1 MTPNLDYTAKELFNK
16 LRTRF
21 SNVKLGDEASN
32 VTKVP
37 SKARFFDF
45 AYNDNGA
52 DLGRVTISLEDSNPD
67 EDSSKPSLN
76 VIYGSDLIADLDPAT
91 KNQWYS
97 FLRSLRE
104 FARTHWLMFDIRDI
118 EKSQLTKRD
127 YAFLSGSKGEKQM
140 SESKLYGT
148 NRTSWQDIGNAKI
161 VIKHSRPINIDLP
174 QGRSLNIESIY
185 IENIEG
191 ERFKFNGSLTAARAM
206 ARHVSEG
213 GATYDEIGKHITGL
227 NEELGKLR
235 HFKNYVQRHGAL
247 SENFSD
253 LTTRVLT
260 RIEDIKSELHTLQRE
275 SGYLSYKEQFQPPT
289 SKDVPEDLMNDWV
302 DKLTLRSF
310 NEELKDVF
318 PYLYNLVEAP
328 VADIEFS
335 DIVGED
341 AIENNI
347 EDQEKELPESTEFEN
362 LVSSISPEHEVIEA
376 DPYEG
381 NEFAQIVR
389 ELQAKGATPLT
400 SFTTAEGQEYTLAD
414 VMERAGLAVE
424 DFFSEQSF
432 QKNRFDDLENKFKN
446 KYHDLE
452 DKLGFKDRN
461 NATNAAWLADI
472 ERRQK
477 EKDQNSQRDQDKLDY
492 EFQFKQQRDRDWAD
506 QDNALQGQ
514 YLQWK
519 KDYDDHSNALQ
530 GQHLQWRKE
539 KDQLD
544 NEIRV
549 LRAKFDMDQDAKTF
563 DLLRNR
569 IDRYN
574 RLSQNPEW
582 QSAMVQQV
590 GKEGVAEGEDQVVKS
605 KGKVLP
611 NTGNPVKDVKEFVE
625 SFFDAETGK
634 FPKGETGVM
643 VAVDKKFGEGAV
655 PVAKKVIEMLKVKS
669 EQMRIRELAG
679 MVKKY

>member
-1 MTPNLDYTAKELFNK
+1 
-16 LRTRF
+16 
-21 SNVKLGDEASN
+21 
-32 VTKVP
+32 
-37 SKARFFDF
+37 
-45 AYNDNGA
+45 
-52 DLGRVTISLEDSNPD
+52 
-67 EDSSKPSLN
+67 
-76 VIYGSDLIADLDPAT
+76 
-91 KNQWYS
+91 
-97 FLRSLRE
+97 
-104 FARTHWLMFDIRDI
+104 
-118 EKSQLTKRD
+118 
-127 YAFLSGSKGEKQM
+127 
-140 SESKLYGT
+140 
-148 NRTSWQDIGNAKI
+148 
-161 VIKHSRPINIDLP
+161 
-174 QGRSLNIESIY
+174 
-185 IENIEG
+185 
-191 ERFKFNGSLTAARAM
+191 
-206 ARHVSEG
+206 
-213 GATYDEIGKHITGL
+213 
-227 NEELGKLR
+227 
-235 HFKNYVQRHGAL
+235 
-247 SENFSD
+247 
-253 LTTRVLT
+253 
-260 RIEDIKSELHTLQRE
+260 
-275 SGYLSYKEQFQPPT
+275 
-289 SKDVPEDLMNDWV
+289 
-302 DKLTLRSF
+302 
-310 NEELKDVF
+310 
-318 PYLYNLVEAP
+318 
-328 VADIEFS
+328 
-335 DIVGED
+335 
-341 AIENNI
+341 
-347 EDQEKELPESTEFEN
+347 
-362 LVSSISPEHEVIEA
+362 
-376 DPYEG
+376 
-381 NEFAQIVR
+381 
-389 ELQAKGATPLT
+389 
-400 SFTTAEGQEYTLAD
+400 
-414 VMERAGLAVE
+414 MERAGLAVE

-461 NATNAAWLADI
+461 NDTNAAWLADI

>member
-21 SNVKLGDEASN
+21 SDVKLGDESSN

-45 AYNDNGA
+45 AYNHDDA
-52 DLGRVTISLEDSNPD
+52 DLGRVTISLEDRNPD
-67 EDSSKPSLN
+67 EEGSKPSLN
-76 VIYGSDLIADLDPAT
+76 VIYGSDLIADLDPTT
-91 KNQWYS
+91 KNQWYN

-161 VIKHSRPINIDLP
+161 VIKHSQPINIDLP

-213 GATYDEIGKHITGL
+213 GATYDDIGKHITGL

-260 RIEDIKSELHTLQRE
+260 RIEDIKSELHSLQRE
-275 SGYLSYKEQFQPPT
+275 SGYTAYKDQFQPYQ

-328 VADIEFS
+328 IEDIEFE
-335 DIVGED
+335 DIVSE
-341 AIENNI
+341 ENVVVPSDN
-347 EDQEKELPESTEFEN
+347 KEGTLPESDEFESAIN
-362 LVSSISPEHEVIEA
+362 SITPEHEVVEF

-381 NEFAQIVR
+381 NEFALKVR
-389 ELQAKGATPLT
+389 QLKAKGATPGT
-400 SFTTAEGQEYTLAD
+400 TFTTSDGEEHTLAD
-414 VMERAGLAVE
+414 AMERAGLAIE
-424 DFFSEQSF
+424 DFFSEQ
-432 QKNRFDDLENKFKN
+432 
-446 KYHDLE
+446 
-452 DKLGFKDRN
+452 G
-461 NATNAAWLADI
+461 
-472 ERRQK
+472 
-477 EKDQNSQRDQDKLDY
+477 
-492 EFQFKQQRDRDWAD
+492 
-506 QDNALQGQ
+506 
-514 YLQWK
+514 
-519 KDYDDHSNALQ
+519 
-530 GQHLQWRKE
+530 
-539 KDQLD
+539 
-544 NEIRV
+544 
-549 LRAKFDMDQDAKTF
+549 
-563 DLLRNR
+563 
-569 IDRYN
+569 
-574 RLSQNPEW
+574 PEW
-582 QSAMVQQV
+582 QSVMVQQV
-590 GKEGVAEGEDQVVKS
+590 GKEGIEEAEDQIAKS
-605 KGKVLP
+605 KEKVLP
-611 NTGNPVKDVKEFVE
+611 DTGNPAKDVKEFVE
-625 SFFDAETGK
+625 SFFDKETGK

-655 PVAKKVIEMLKVKS
+655 PVAKKVIEILKVKS

>member
-424 DFFSEQSF
+424 DFFSEQS
-432 QKNRFDDLENKFKN
+432 
-446 KYHDLE
+446 
-452 DKLGFKDRN
+452 
-461 NATNAAWLADI
+461 
-472 ERRQK
+472 
-477 EKDQNSQRDQDKLDY
+477 
-492 EFQFKQQRDRDWAD
+492 
-506 QDNALQGQ
+506 
-514 YLQWK
+514 
-519 KDYDDHSNALQ
+519 
-530 GQHLQWRKE
+530 
-539 KDQLD
+539 
-544 NEIRV
+544 
-549 LRAKFDMDQDAKTF
+549 
-563 DLLRNR
+563 
-569 IDRYN
+569 
-574 RLSQNPEW
+574 
-582 QSAMVQQV
+582 AMVQQ
-590 GKEGVAEGEDQVVKS
+590 GVAEGSGEAIFSKIAASGDDAYDMIYDGLVGKFGEEARAALQDMYDEIAVNSRLHPDDDFEEIQSRMLDQIEQGYGMSEGEDQIAKS

-611 NTGNPVKDVKEFVE
+611 NTGNPIKDVKEFVE

-643 VAVDKKFGEGAV
+643 VAVDKKFGDSAV